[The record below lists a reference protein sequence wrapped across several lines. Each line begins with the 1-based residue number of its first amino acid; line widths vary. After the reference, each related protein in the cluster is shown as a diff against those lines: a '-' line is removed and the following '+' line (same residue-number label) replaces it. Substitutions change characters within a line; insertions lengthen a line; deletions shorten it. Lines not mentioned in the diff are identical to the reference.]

1 MKTIAIA
8 ALLAALGSGAALA
21 QGAPPGSP
29 AWKTATALAQ
39 AQGVSGAGATVM
51 NPGTR
56 MAGTKRGR
64 AIPVA
69 GGLSVYDR
77 RA

>member
-8 ALLAALGSGAALA
+8 ALLAAIGSGAALA

-29 AWKTATALAQ
+29 AWKTTGASAQ
-39 AQGVSGAGATVM
+39 AQGVSGAGATAM

-56 MAGTKRGR
+56 MVITKRGG
-64 AIPVA
+64 ALPVA
-69 GGLSVYDR
+69 GGLSAYDR
-77 RA
+77 RG